1 MEKSYAYKISLKFLL
16 KISYLKL
23 YSNSVFHYLRQI
35 FYILLLLINKTY
47 FSPSHIQLSPNLFQF
62 IPVSSKNIVF
72 YK

>member
-1 MEKSYAYKISLKFLL
+1 MEKSYAYEISLKFLL

-47 FSPSHIQLSPNLFQF
+47 FSPSHI
-62 IPVSSKNIVF
+62 
-72 YK
+72 